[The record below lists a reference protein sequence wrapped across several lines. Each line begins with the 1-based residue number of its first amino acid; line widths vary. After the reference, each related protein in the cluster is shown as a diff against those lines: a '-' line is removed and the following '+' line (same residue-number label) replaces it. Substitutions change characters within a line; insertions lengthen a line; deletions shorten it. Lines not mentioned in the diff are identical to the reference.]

1 MKKQFNKKYTYAKK
15 GTRGDKLEKMEITY
29 PRTSG
34 KFRGVS
40 LGRDKNGVFVMTHRA
55 RSKSYERQNKIPLK
69 DIRFI
74 ASTG

>member
-1 MKKQFNKKYTYAKK
+1 MKKRFNRKYVYARR
-15 GTRGDKLEKMEITY
+15 GTRGDKLKEREITY

-55 RSKSYERQNKIPLK
+55 RSKSYERQDKIPIK
-69 DIRFI
+69 DINFI